1 MKYYDCKNCKNLT
14 KEGDEKCCENPNL
27 YEISKDMYILLP
39 EYREVD
45 KANIIYSNYLNN
57 K

>member
-1 MKYYDCKNCKNLT
+1 MKYYDCKNCKKLT
-14 KEGDEKCCENPNL
+14 KEGEKCCNNPKL
-27 YEISKDMYILLP
+27 YEISEDEYILLP

-45 KANIIYSNYLNN
+45 KANAIYSNYLNN